1 MTPQVAG
8 AIAAGAVVAGG
19 TGIGAYMLTN
29 NSSYPITLEVFLQGK
44 EISDDNKTNYTGEGK
59 LGSEVQNRKLL
70 VAGVEENK
78 DWWNKRYEKSKE
90 KSGAKLDGAKS
101 AAFKTVTSGYGTDE
115 HTSLNKVCNSHYK
128 KSKEDFKGDEAN
140 ATLKADLKLDVEK
153 FCTLNGN
160 GSLIV

>member
-1 MTPQVAG
+1 MTPQAAAGIGVG
-8 AIAAGAVVAGG
+8 AIAVGG
-19 TGIGAYMLTN
+19 TGIGAYMLAN

-101 AAFKTVTSGYGTDE
+101 AAFKEVTSGYGTDE
-115 HTSLNKVCNSHYK
+115 HTSLNKVCDSHYK
-128 KSKEDFKGDEAN
+128 KPKTEFKGDATG